1 MTAAVGRDARAVA
14 DTVTWSAAYQP
25 STSGGSTRR
34 QRLAPVFA
42 GDTFPV
48 TRSTSASLTAF
59 HALRPDQPLWWDAG
73 LQSLE
78 LLGLVHRCDEAI
90 EIAEVLRA
98 QWDAAVKH
106 SARVLRRRGVSAIT
120 RTRMAALHALARS
133 RVESSTLV
141 APDPQRALQAA
152 ERAGDETATVLARH
166 ALAESAP
173 KHGDHV
179 TSLQHYRALR
189 QPGAEQA
196 PGAQR
201 GSGSGQ
207 AGRAGCP
214 NSRSRRTSTCICVS
228 RVTRAGSRNHQSRSP
243 ARLAGGK
250 KFSRDEGGSGGLP
263 AARGA
268 VRALPGGDSR
278 RLSAGQAARILA
290 SIAPPDAVAAARCE
304 LAADFI
310 EDPHRIEVLQREAR
324 KKIDTALRRP
334 APARPCCSA

>member
-1 MTAAVGRDARAVA
+1 LNR
-14 DTVTWSAAYQP
+14 
-25 STSGGSTRR
+25 
-34 QRLAPVFA
+34 
-42 GDTFPV
+42 
-48 TRSTSASLTAF
+48 
-59 HALRPDQPLWWDAG
+59 
-73 LQSLE
+73 
-78 LLGLVHRCDEAI
+78 
-90 EIAEVLRA
+90 
-98 QWDAAVKH
+98 WDAAVKH
-106 SARVLRRRGVSAIT
+106 SARVLRRRGLSAIT
-120 RTRMAALHALARS
+120 RTRLAALHALARS

-141 APDPQRALQAA
+141 APDAQRALRAA
-152 ERAGDETATVLARH
+152 ERAADETATVLARH

-189 QPGAEQA
+189 QPGAQQA

-207 AGRAGCP
+207 AGRGCGQDALEAVQAAGYPGIPVAVGATTLSVIGEDGSSRQSASSSSGRSSMPGGIAGGKDGSHTWCAGWP

-243 ARLAGGK
+243 ARLAEGK

-268 VRALPGGDSR
+268 ARALPGGDSR

-290 SIAPPDAVAAARCE
+290 SIAPPDAGG
-304 LAADFI
+304 
-310 EDPHRIEVLQREAR
+310 
-324 KKIDTALRRP
+324 RRP
-334 APARPCCSA
+334 LRAGRRLH